1 MTELK
6 ISIISDKFWERIKV
20 NWDQIT
26 SLNTCFIK
34 ERVPLK
40 RAINLK

>member
-20 NWDQIT
+20 NWESNHE
-26 SLNTCFIK
+26 SLTPVLAKK
-34 ERVPLK
+34 EFHKNELST
-40 RAINLK
+40 